1 MHEALM
7 AFCRWLESS
16 PWGASTRTTSWFYP
30 FIQLTHF
37 TGLSLWLSTNVALDL
52 RLMGIGSWRRT
63 AAELSQDLFVWN
75 WIGFCIVVT
84 GGFILFS
91 ASATTYIINPAFLVK
106 LGMLVPTALLFH
118 VIVQWRS
125 RRWGRTPELPGAA
138 RLAGLVELL
147 LWLAV
152 VTAAVEIP
160 SY

>member
-1 MHEALM
+1 MADNCLEAFFAIAVNIIAEDGFHFIFL
-7 AFCRWLESS
+7 F
-16 PWGASTRTTSWFYP
+16 FY
-30 FIQLTHF
+30 L
-37 TGLSLWLSTNVALDL
+37 
-52 RLMGIGSWRRT
+52 
-63 AAELSQDLFVWN
+63 
-75 WIGFCIVVT
+75 GFQCIAVT
-84 GGFILFS
+84 GGFTLFS
-91 ASATTYIINPAFLVK
+91 ASATTYIVNPAFLVK
-106 LGMLVPTALLFH
+106 LGMLVPTALVFH